1 MDLVLAGFI
10 GIISGLL
17 INYLADVLP
26 QTRRLSTPLWW
37 PVSGEGL
44 VDYLKT
50 PRVAVVLAISIAA
63 ALALCTY
70 LPQDFSIYSLALILI
85 YFALVAVIDIEHRHV
100 LHPVSIVG
108 AVALGAIGFIRHG
121 FVPTAL
127 GAMAG
132 FGAMLAFYYL
142 GEWLGRLMARGRGEK
157 WQETA
162 LGFGD
167 VNLGGVIGLLMGW
180 PGVVAAL
187 TLGILAAG
195 VYSAIF
201 IVISMLT
208 GRFRAFA
215 SIPYAPFLCF
225 GAVATVLLGIYGGI

>member
-1 MDLVLAGFI
+1 M
-10 GIISGLL
+10 L

-26 QTRRLSTPLWW
+26 QTRRLSTPHWW
-37 PVSGEGL
+37 PVTGSKILG
-44 VDYLKT
+44 YLKS
-50 PRVAVVLAISIAA
+50 PRVILVLIVSIAV
-63 ALALCTY
+63 ALGLCFY
-70 LPQDFSIYSLALILI
+70 LPQDFSIYSLAFILI
-85 YFALVAVIDIEHRHV
+85 YFGLVAVIDIEHRVV

-108 AVALGAIGFIRHG
+108 AVALGAIGLLRHG
-121 FVPTAL
+121 FVPTVL

-132 FGAMLAFYYL
+132 FGSMLAFYYL
-142 GEWLGRLMARGRGEK
+142 GEWLGRLMARGRGEQ

-187 TLGILAAG
+187 TVGIVAAG

-201 IVISMLT
+201 IVITMLT
-208 GRFRAFA
+208 GRFRVFA

>member
-1 MDLVLAGFI
+1 MDLVLAAFL
-10 GIISGLL
+10 GIASGIV

-26 QTRRLSTPLWW
+26 QTRRLSTPRWW
-37 PVSGEGL
+37 PISGSK
-44 VDYLKT
+44 VPSYLKS
-50 PRVAVVLAISIAA
+50 PRVILVIVVSIIA
-63 ALALCTY
+63 ALALCFY
-70 LPQDFSIYSLALILI
+70 LPQDFSIYSLAFILI
-85 YFALVAVIDIEHRHV
+85 YFALVAVIDIEHRAV
-100 LHPVSIVG
+100 LHPVSIAGVVG
-108 AVALGAIGFIRHG
+108 LGAIGLLRHG
-121 FVPTAL
+121 FVPTVL

-142 GEWLGRLMARGRGEK
+142 GEWLGRLTARGRGEK

-167 VNLGGVIGLLMGW
+167 VNLGGLIGLLMGW

-187 TLGILAAG
+187 TLGIVAAG
-195 VYSAIF
+195 AYSALF
-201 IVISMLT
+201 ILVTMLT

-225 GAVATVLLGIYGGI
+225 GAVATVLLGIYGAA

>member
-1 MDLVLAGFI
+1 MDLVLAAFLGLVF
-10 GIISGLL
+10 GLL
-17 INYLADVLP
+17 INYLADELP
-26 QTRRLSTPLWW
+26 QTGRFSKPLWW
-37 PVSGEGL
+37 PVSSTRILE
-44 VDYLKT
+44 YLKT
-50 PRVAVVLAISIAA
+50 PRVALVLAISIVA
-63 ALALCTY
+63 ALALCFN
-70 LPQDFSIYSLALILI
+70 LPQDFSVYPLAAILS
-85 YFALVAVIDIEHRHV
+85 YFALVAVIDIEHRAV

-108 AVALGAIGFIRHG
+108 ALGLGAIGLVRHG
-121 FVPTAL
+121 FVPTVL

-132 FGAMLAFYYL
+132 FGTMLAFYYL
-142 GEWLGRLMARGRGEK
+142 GEWLGRLMARRRGEK
-157 WQETA
+157 WQEAA

-187 TLGILAAG
+187 TLGIFAAG

-201 IVISMLT
+201 IAVTILT

-225 GAVATVLLGIYGGI
+225 GAVATVLIGIYGGS

>member
-1 MDLVLAGFI
+1 MDLVIAAFL
-10 GIISGLL
+10 GIISGLV

-37 PVSGEGL
+37 PVTGSKTL
-44 VDYLKT
+44 RYLKS
-50 PRVAVVLAISIAA
+50 PRVIFVLVVSVVA
-63 ALALCTY
+63 ALTLCFF
-70 LPQDFSIYSLALILI
+70 LPQDFSIYSLAFILI
-85 YFALVAVIDIEHRHV
+85 YFALVTVIDIEHRVV

-108 AVALGAIGFIRHG
+108 ALALGAIGLMRHG
-121 FVPTAL
+121 FVATVL

-132 FGAMLAFYYL
+132 FGTMLAFYYL
-142 GEWLGRLMARGRGEK
+142 GEGLGRIMARRRGEK

-187 TLGILAAG
+187 TLGIFSAG

-201 IVISMLT
+201 IVFAMLT

>member
-1 MDLVLAGFI
+1 MGLILAAFLGLA
-10 GIISGLL
+10 SGTL

-26 QTRRLSTPLWW
+26 QTRRLSMPLWW
-37 PVSGEGL
+37 PITGSKIFG
-44 VDYLKT
+44 YLKS
-50 PRVAVVLAISIAA
+50 PRVILVLVVSIAA
-63 ALALCTY
+63 ALTLCFY
-70 LPQDFSIYSLALILI
+70 LTRNFSIYSLGFILI
-85 YFALVAVIDIEHRHV
+85 YFALIAVIDIEHRVV

-108 AVALGAIGFIRHG
+108 AVGLGAIGLMRHG
-121 FVPTAL
+121 FVSTAL
-127 GAMAG
+127 GAMVG

-142 GEWLGRLMARGRGEK
+142 GEWLGRLMARGRGEE

-187 TLGILAAG
+187 TLGIFSAG

-201 IVISMLT
+201 IVNTILT

-225 GAVATVLLGIYGGI
+225 GAVATVLLGIYGGT